1 MRIKTNQ
8 TENLHIELYFSH
20 RVKKRNLTSKRYDSK
35 CHTFRVKYRA
45 EKQRIKEEFQDFRLN
60 RFIIQA
66 DYSKK
71 ACSSLEKDMQINFD
85 PNDVLKFIVLKVL
98 DQIKLSLNRLRTLF
112 IYFVANDTKRRIQ
125 TYFLH
130 YFRRVF

>member
-1 MRIKTNQ
+1 MSCANQ
-8 TENLHIELYFSH
+8 DKSNGKFAYRALFSH

-60 RFIIQA
+60 RCIIQA

-71 ACSSLEKDMQINFD
+71 DMQINFD
-85 PNDVLKFIVLKVL
+85 LNDALKYIVLG
-98 DQIKLSLNRLRTLF
+98 
-112 IYFVANDTKRRIQ
+112 IYQKKQNSV
-125 TYFLH
+125 
-130 YFRRVF
+130 